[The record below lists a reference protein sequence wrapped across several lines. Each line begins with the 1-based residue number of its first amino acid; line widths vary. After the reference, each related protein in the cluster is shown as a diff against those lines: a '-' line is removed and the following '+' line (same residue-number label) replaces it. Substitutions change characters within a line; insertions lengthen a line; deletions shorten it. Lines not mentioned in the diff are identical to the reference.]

1 MGGEPTALLNA
12 EVNKGQG
19 QALGKVS
26 ASAFLYARSHWDLE
40 ELELLDQ
47 LGKRWTQRWNNAP
60 NPLQELNFGDHRLFL
75 KPVWDCDYKLD
86 NLLDTDRQR
95 L

>member
-1 MGGEPTALLNA
+1 M
-12 EVNKGQG
+12 NKGQG

-47 LGKRWTQRWNNAP
+47 LGKRWTQRWNNAS

-75 KPVWDCDYKLD
+75 KPVWDWDYKLD